1 MLCLDNNIVEEIV
14 NLEHL
19 VNLQWLDL
27 SFNNISEIKG
37 LEKLTKLQDVSFYNN
52 DIQTISG
59 LDSCTQIN
67 CLSIGNNSIKQL
79 ENLMELR
86 KFKHLRLLN
95 LEGNPV
101 CNDPEYRMFVLAH
114 LKSLKYL
121 DYALVHESDV
131 IAAKE
136 QYQDELLEIE
146 ERETI
151 EDAAAERESQREE
164 NWQLLMRANLGPVE
178 TLFTDMFKEDTELSK
193 LQQFP
198 GCTELLEDYRA
209 NFNALSEQ
217 FKTTGLERL
226 KAREDE
232 YGLFDSALT
241 SMRDESEAE
250 GVSIIEAFNKQKKKV
265 FMRVKEKSMEG
276 HIESTDFDELRKE
289 TGRMGEILMDLEIQQ
304 TEKFDDLINELENT
318 FIEMKAASID
328 AQQLWFRTVEAFEDT
343 FSNGM
348 NQLVMDLLEKSQND
362 LLGEDI
368 SDEVKNLLLDR
379 DTCLNAVAGSHDIH
393 VGKLL
398 QKEDDMRAR
407 EAAIFNGLVDGNR
420 EKEYTRNRGRVMEIE
435 HLLNYNYEEMDEKVA
450 EGRELDDDDDWG
462 G

>member
-1 MLCLDNNIVEEIV
+1 
-14 NLEHL
+14 
-19 VNLQWLDL
+19 
-27 SFNNISEIKG
+27 
-37 LEKLTKLQDVSFYNN
+37 
-52 DIQTISG
+52 
-59 LDSCTQIN
+59 
-67 CLSIGNNSIKQL
+67 
-79 ENLMELR
+79 
-86 KFKHLRLLN
+86 
-95 LEGNPV
+95 
-101 CNDPEYRMFVLAH
+101 MFVLAH

-121 DYALVHESDV
+121 DYALVHEGDV

-226 KAREDE
+226 NARETE

-241 SMRDESEAE
+241 SMRDDSEGQ
-250 GVSIIEAFNKQKKKV
+250 GVSIIEAFNKQKKRV
-265 FMRVKEKSMEG
+265 FIRVKQKSVEG
-276 HIESTDFDELRKE
+276 HIESSDFDELRKE

-318 FIEMKAASID
+318 FIEMKAGSID

-348 NQLVMDLLEKSQND
+348 NALVMDLLEKSQND
-362 LLGEDI
+362 LLGDDI

-407 EAAIFNGLVDGNR
+407 EVKMFNGLVDGNR
-420 EKEYTRNRGRVMEIE
+420 EKEYKRNRGRVMEIE

-450 EGRELDDDDDWG
+450 EGRELDDDEEWG